1 MSYQQ
6 GRTAAAGFARRMLAL
21 QLVRYGFAGG
31 LSFLTHLVVLVAL
44 VEAFGVDPVIATTL
58 GFLASVVVSYVLQHR
73 WVFRADVPVRVA
85 FPRFLLVTTVGL
97 AINSLIMGLG
107 IRVTQQHY
115 LLAQMVAFV
124 AVPVSNYLLNRSWTF
139 VPPRGRV
146 SIPWPDRTCLLVAS
160 ALWVALG
167 ACAVVHLDFARD
179 MMVAA
184 DILDG
189 VSFPRIGPELAGSLH
204 LGPVWYYLLALLQLF
219 GGFWPVVSLLA
230 LLGALQFWLVHAAA
244 HRLAGRAGAIACV
257 GFLLLPG
264 WSTFELV
271 LVTHPLLSATL
282 VAGMIL
288 AGLRL
293 VEHGRS
299 AALTLMLL
307 CFVLGLHAHPSVLV
321 LGTLPAG
328 FLWLAIAR
336 HGLDWRALA
345 MACGVAALPLLPML
359 ADQIISGWPI
369 LDGWA
374 AFAGHE
380 QSAGRLVASGPL
392 LWEIA
397 VGGTHHWLTVIAGWP
412 HPLARMTCGLLA
424 LMMLFGLAGALRQ
437 AARGDRVMLV
447 LLVGLVAGLVG
458 LSQLRAFYPYYMLS
472 GVRVPVMMVAGVG
485 LVRLLPEL
493 RALRSVA
500 LVPALAGPLLLVL
513 SVAPLA
519 IQQRSGA
526 WPFAF
531 VPMMDVIAPAAEHRP
546 HPFVTM
552 SAARAS
558 GEWLCANDELVLHG
572 SYALSV
578 LHSYAAEAR
587 LECRERR
594 FLVGG
599 RDALAGH
606 RAGLSLSLLEQLPL
620 EPEARIGGF
629 GLVPAIATLNRTAP
643 WVVGVDRPYPP
654 LLPDFEG
661 RERRF
666 LPWPEQAG
674 PVVLTDFSFGVSQRP
689 LISAECNGE
698 ELAPLAADN
707 VTWAF
712 DPAGCREGGLHI
724 ESAVPDYIDVVL
736 LAPPG
741 PTG

>member
-1 MSYQQ
+1 MSCQQ

-21 QLVRYGFAGG
+21 RLVRYGFAGG

-58 GFLASVVVSYVLQHR
+58 GFLASVVVSYGLQHR
-73 WVFRADVPVRVA
+73 WVFRAELPVRVA

-97 AINSLIMGLG
+97 AINSLIMGVG
-107 IRVTQQHY
+107 IRVAQQHY
-115 LLAQMVAFV
+115 LLAQMAAFV

-139 VPPRGRV
+139 VPSHGRV
-146 SIPWPDRTCLLVAS
+146 SMPWPDRACLLVS
-160 ALWVALG
+160 TALWLSLG
-167 ACAVVHLDFARD
+167 ACAVIHLDFARD

-189 VSFPRIGPELAGSLH
+189 VSFPLVGPELAGSLH
-204 LGPVWYYLLALLQLF
+204 LGPVWYYLLALLQLL

-230 LLGALQFWLVHAAA
+230 LFGALQFWLVHATVR
-244 HRLAGRAGAIACV
+244 RLAGRAAAVASV

-264 WSTFELV
+264 WTTFELV

-293 VEHGRS
+293 LEHGRF
-299 AALTLMLL
+299 ADLTLMLL

-321 LGTLPAG
+321 LWSLPAG
-328 FLWLAIAR
+328 FMWLAIAR
-336 HGLDWRALA
+336 HGLDRRALV
-345 MACGVAALPLLPML
+345 MACGAAALPLLPML
-359 ADQIISGWPI
+359 ADQVTSGWPI
-369 LDGWA
+369 LAGWA

-380 QSAGRLVASGPL
+380 QSSGRLVAVVPL
-392 LWEIA
+392 LWELTL
-397 VGGTHHWLTVIAGWP
+397 GGTHYWLTVVAGWSLP
-412 HPLARMTCGLLA
+412 FVHGVIGLLA
-424 LMMLFGLAGALRQ
+424 MLVLAGLAGALRQ
-437 AARGDRVMLV
+437 AARGDRAMLV

-472 GVRVPVMMVAGVG
+472 GVRVVVMIVAGVG
-485 LVRLLPEL
+485 LVRLLPES
-493 RALRSVA
+493 RAFRRVV

-519 IQQRSGA
+519 VQQRSGA

-531 VPMMDVIAPAAEHRP
+531 VPMMDVVAPAAEHRP
-546 HPFVTM
+546 HPFVTIP
-552 SAARAS
+552 AARAS
-558 GEWLCANDELVLHG
+558 GQWLCANDDLVLHG

-587 LECRERR
+587 LECRKRR

-606 RAGLSLSLLEQLPL
+606 RAGLSLSLLEQLSL
-620 EPEARIGGF
+620 EPEVRIGGF
-629 GLVPAIATLNRTAP
+629 GLVPVIATLNRTAP
-643 WVVGVDRPYPP
+643 WVVGDDLRYPP
-654 LLPDFEG
+654 LTPDFEG

-689 LISAECNGE
+689 LIRAQCDGE

-707 VTWAF
+707 VTWVF
-712 DPAGCREGGLHI
+712 DPAGCREGGLRM
-724 ESAVPDYIDVVL
+724 ESAVPDYIDVVV